1 MTYLLDTNIIIYL
14 VRNKSIL
21 EDSLAKVG
29 VIDLFSS
36 QNQLVISI
44 VTVGELQSLALNNS
58 WGHKKMQLLESLLTS
73 FIIADINTEG
83 VIKLYAE
90 IDAFSQCKYNK
101 QNATFTTP
109 RNMGKNDLWIAATAA
124 FLGTTLVTT
133 DNDFNH
139 LKDEYLS
146 VISVDALKHLD
157 NINTITKLAESDRE
171 DA

>member
-14 VRNKSIL
+14 VRN
-21 EDSLAKVG
+21 
-29 VIDLFSS
+29 
-36 QNQLVISI
+36 
-44 VTVGELQSLALNNS
+44 
-58 WGHKKMQLLESLLTS
+58 
-73 FIIADINTEG
+73 
-83 VIKLYAE
+83 
-90 IDAFSQCKYNK
+90 
-101 QNATFTTP
+101 
-109 RNMGKNDLWIAATAA
+109 

-157 NINTITKLAESDRE
+157 NINTITKLAESDTE

>member
-101 QNATFTTP
+101 QNATFT
-109 RNMGKNDLWIAATAA
+109 
-124 FLGTTLVTT
+124 
-133 DNDFNH
+133 H

-157 NINTITKLAESDRE
+157 NINTITKLAESDTE